1 MFLLAKVTD
10 CYWITNSS
18 MQKKK
23 ITEKFR
29 YDPYEWRSHENS
41 LTMAMISAAL
51 IHLQIKLTGH
61 LDMNLTTMLYE
72 FTF

>member
-1 MFLLAKVTD
+1 
-10 CYWITNSS
+10 
-18 MQKKK
+18 MQKKEK

-29 YDPYEWRSHENS
+29 YHPYEWRSHENS

-51 IHLQIKLTGH
+51 IHFQIKLPGY
-61 LDMNLTTMLYE
+61 LDVNLTTMLYE